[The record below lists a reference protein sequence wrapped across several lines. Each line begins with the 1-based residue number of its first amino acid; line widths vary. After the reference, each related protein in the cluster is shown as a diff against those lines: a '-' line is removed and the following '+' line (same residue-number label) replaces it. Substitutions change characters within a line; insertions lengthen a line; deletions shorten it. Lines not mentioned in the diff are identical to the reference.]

1 MEKNK
6 EMLQDLSYVLDNYE
20 EDVMLYLKHT
30 IGDCQQEKAKRDM
43 LENFGDNDIFWIK
56 GRFWSKKN
64 ESACYVVYMKKDNNL
79 HKYVYFTLYFSTV
92 FLRIIS
98 HCPSFFF

>member
-6 EMLQDLSYVLDNYE
+6 EMLQDLLYVVDNYE

-30 IGDCQQEKAKRDM
+30 IADCQQDKAKRDM
-43 LENFGDNDIFWIK
+43 LENLGDNDIFWIK

-64 ESACYVVYMKKDNNL
+64 ESACYVIYMKKDNNL
-79 HKYVYFTLYFSTV
+79 HKYVYFTQYFSTV

>member
-6 EMLQDLSYVLDNYE
+6 EMLQDLLYVVDNYE

-30 IGDCQQEKAKRDM
+30 IADCQQDKAKRDM
-43 LENFGDNDIFWIK
+43 LENLGDNDIFWIK

>member
-1 MEKNK
+1 
-6 EMLQDLSYVLDNYE
+6 
-20 EDVMLYLKHT
+20 MLYLKHT

-79 HKYVYFTLYFSTV
+79 HKYVYFTLYFSTL

>member
-1 MEKNK
+1 
-6 EMLQDLSYVLDNYE
+6 
-20 EDVMLYLKHT
+20 MLYLKHT

-43 LENFGDNDIFWIK
+43 LENLGDNDIFWIK

-79 HKYVYFTLYFSTV
+79 HKYVYFTLYFSTL